1 LDKKGDE
8 KPKVP
13 DHPAC
18 DSFRSGTLK
27 QATTMHSLD
36 FKEIVDRFY
45 PMLYRFALSLA
56 RNEADACDLT
66 QQTFSIWAA
75 KGHLLRDGSK
85 AKSWLFTTLYR
96 EFISNRRREMR
107 WPKEELSE
115 VEHELPCAMPETVDR
130 FEATQVMEALQSI
143 DETFRA
149 PLVLFYLREHSYEEI
164 AHILEIP
171 IGTVMSRL
179 SRGKQKLQQAF
190 LNHQAQADS
199 NIVRLPMRKTTGEPA
214 HG

>member
-1 LDKKGDE
+1 
-8 KPKVP
+8 
-13 DHPAC
+13 
-18 DSFRSGTLK
+18 
-27 QATTMHSLD
+27 MHSLD
-36 FKEIVDRFY
+36 FKEVVDRY
-45 PMLYRFALSLA
+45 YSMLYRFALSLA

-66 QQTFSIWAA
+66 QQTFSIWAT

-107 WPKEELSE
+107 WPKEEISE
-115 VEHELPCAMPETVDR
+115 VEHELPVARPETVDCL
-130 FEATQVMEALQSI
+130 ESTQVMEALHSI
-143 DETFRA
+143 DETFRV
-149 PLVLFYLREHSYEEI
+149 PLVLFYLQEHSYDEI

-190 LNHQAQADS
+190 LQRQAAAES
-199 NIVRLPMRKTTGEPA
+199 KIIRMPMRPA
-214 HG
+214 QGGKSHG

>member
-1 LDKKGDE
+1 
-8 KPKVP
+8 
-13 DHPAC
+13 
-18 DSFRSGTLK
+18 
-27 QATTMHSLD
+27 MHSLD
-36 FKEIVDRFY
+36 FEEIVDRFY

-56 RNEADACDLT
+56 RNEPDACDLT
-66 QQTFSIWAA
+66 QQTFSVWAA

-85 AKSWLFTTLYR
+85 VKSWLFTTLYH
-96 EFISNRRREMR
+96 EFISIRRREMR

-115 VEHELPCAMPETVDR
+115 VENELPCAMPETVDR
-130 FEATQVMEALQSI
+130 LESAQVMEALQSV

-149 PLVLFYLREHSYEEI
+149 PLVLFYLQEHSYEEI
-164 AHILEIP
+164 ARILEIP

-190 LNHQAQADS
+190 LQRQAHPRS
-199 NIVRLPMRKTTGEPA
+199 NIIPLPKPQGEQN

>member
-1 LDKKGDE
+1 
-8 KPKVP
+8 
-13 DHPAC
+13 
-18 DSFRSGTLK
+18 
-27 QATTMHSLD
+27 MHSLN
-36 FKEIVDRFY
+36 FEEIVDRFY

-66 QQTFSIWAA
+66 QETFSIWAT
-75 KGHLLRDGSK
+75 KGHFLRDGSK

-115 VEHELPCAMPETVDR
+115 VEHELPCSMPETVDCL
-130 FEATQVMEALQSI
+130 ESGQVMEALQSI

-149 PLVLFYLREHSYEEI
+149 PLVLFYLQEHSYEEI
-164 AHILEIP
+164 AQILEIP

-190 LNHQAQADS
+190 LHLQPKADS
-199 NIVRLPMRKTTGEPA
+199 KIIRMPMRKTREG
-214 HG
+214 

>member
-1 LDKKGDE
+1 MSI
-8 KPKVP
+8 PVMAMP
-13 DHPAC
+13 
-18 DSFRSGTLK
+18 
-27 QATTMHSLD
+27 SLD
-36 FKEIVDRFY
+36 FEEIVDRFY

-66 QQTFSIWAA
+66 QQTFSVWAV

-85 AKSWLFTTLYR
+85 VKSWLFTTLYR
-96 EFISNRRREMR
+96 EFISGRRREMR

-115 VEHELPCAMPETVDR
+115 VEHELPCAMPETVDCL
-130 FEATQVMEALQSI
+130 ESGQVMEALQSI

-149 PLVLFYLREHSYEEI
+149 PLVLFYLQEHSYEEI

-190 LNHQAQADS
+190 LQRQPSKDSTIIRMPLHKAQ
-199 NIVRLPMRKTTGEPA
+199 GERS
-214 HG
+214 HE

>member
-1 LDKKGDE
+1 
-8 KPKVP
+8 
-13 DHPAC
+13 
-18 DSFRSGTLK
+18 
-27 QATTMHSLD
+27 MHSLN
-36 FKEIVDRFY
+36 FEEIVDQYY

-66 QQTFSIWAA
+66 QQTFSIWAT

-85 AKSWLFTTLYR
+85 VKSWLFTTLYR

-115 VEHELPCAMPETVDR
+115 VEHELPCTPPETVDCL
-130 FEATQVMEALQSI
+130 ESGQVMEMLRSI

-149 PLVLFYLREHSYEEI
+149 PLVLFYLQEHSYEEI
-164 AHILEIP
+164 SEILEIP

-179 SRGKQKLQQAF
+179 SRGKQKLQQAV
-190 LNHQAQADS
+190 LARQARDEAGS
-199 NIVRLPMRKTTGEPA
+199 KIIPMRDPKGDKA

>member
-1 LDKKGDE
+1 
-8 KPKVP
+8 
-13 DHPAC
+13 
-18 DSFRSGTLK
+18 
-27 QATTMHSLD
+27 MHSLD
-36 FKEIVDRFY
+36 FEDIVDRFY

-66 QQTFSIWAA
+66 QQTFSVWAT
-75 KGHLLRDGSK
+75 KGHLLRDNTK
-85 AKSWLFTTLYR
+85 VKSWLFTTLYR

-115 VEHELPCAMPETVDR
+115 VESELPVALPETVDCL
-130 FEATQVMEALQSI
+130 EADQVMDALHSI

-149 PLVLFYLREHSYEEI
+149 PLVLFYLEENSYEEI
-164 AHILEIP
+164 ARILEIP
-171 IGTVMSRL
+171 VGTVMSRL

-190 LNHQAQADS
+190 LRLQAPSDS
-199 NIVRLPMRKTTGEPA
+199 NIIRMPMRKKRRERS

>member
-1 LDKKGDE
+1 
-8 KPKVP
+8 
-13 DHPAC
+13 
-18 DSFRSGTLK
+18 
-27 QATTMHSLD
+27 MHSLD
-36 FKEIVDRFY
+36 FEEIVDRFY

-66 QQTFSIWAA
+66 QQTFSVWAT

-96 EFISNRRREMR
+96 EFISSRRREMR
-107 WPKEELSE
+107 WPKEELSQ
-115 VEHELPCAMPETVDR
+115 VEHELPCAMPETVDCL
-130 FEATQVMEALQSI
+130 ESTQVMEALQSI

-149 PLVLFYLREHSYEEI
+149 PLALFYLQEHSYEEI
-164 AHILEIP
+164 ARILEIP
-171 IGTVMSRL
+171 LGTVMSRL

-190 LNHQAQADS
+190 LRLQAQPGS
-199 NIVRLPMRKTTGEPA
+199 NIIPLPKPQGEQA